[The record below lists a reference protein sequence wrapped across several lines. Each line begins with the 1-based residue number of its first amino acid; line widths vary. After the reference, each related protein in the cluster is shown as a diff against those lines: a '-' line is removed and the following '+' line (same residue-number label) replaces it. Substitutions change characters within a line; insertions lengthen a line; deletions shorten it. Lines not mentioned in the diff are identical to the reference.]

1 MDTINKIRSKTRNDF
16 FANVEPLQM
25 DLLNDTVWYNA
36 EINIKKKT
44 LHAIQEGRLKRV
56 QIEEANSLKK
66 VGYTVIK
73 GKTLEEWQHYFCEI
87 LDNKKIKLTLS
98 SIDEFTL
105 QKIFTKQDY
114 GKLIAVICLA
124 NNKEVVNERTLLD
137 KNYVFINK
145 NL

>member
-1 MDTINKIRSKTRNDF
+1 MDRINKIRTKTRNDF
-16 FANVEPLQM
+16 FSNIKPLKM
-25 DLLNDTVWYNA
+25 DLLNDTVWNNA
-36 EINIKKKT
+36 EINIKTKT
-44 LHAIQEGRLKRV
+44 LQAIQEGRLKKV
-56 QIEEANSLKK
+56 EVEESNSLKK
-66 VGYTVIK
+66 AGYTVIK

-105 QKIFTKQDY
+105 QRIFTKQDY

-124 NNKEVVNERTLLD
+124 NNKDIVNERTLLD